1 MSDTASEAIVP
12 SAPAR
17 AASEQAVLTAAKGGS
32 VTFAGSLFTYA
43 ARFVMGILLARFLG
57 AENYGLYNLA
67 LTVATLAAGLA
78 LLGMSSALVRYISLY
93 NSRRD
98 TEGLW
103 GILQVGIG
111 LPTALSLV
119 MAGATYVLAD
129 SIAHTVFQEARLAPV
144 LRLASLLI
152 PFFTTIEALVA
163 ATRGFK
169 KMHYAAIAQN
179 ITQPMIQLILVAAL
193 AIIGLN
199 ATRAVAAQLP
209 ATLVVTLMLVY
220 FLNKLFSLKRP
231 IRAARRE
238 TGQILK
244 FGMPLYLTY
253 LIQTFR
259 KDIQV
264 FLLGAL
270 NTVTA
275 VGVFTLAAQVNQ
287 IGSMF
292 HDAVV
297 TVSMPII
304 AELFDRGEREPLAK
318 FYQTATK
325 WTFSLNLP
333 LFLVVILF
341 RGPILSIFGESFA
354 GGSAALAILAWGNL
368 VNTGTGVCGV
378 ILNMTEKTTLTL
390 LNSVLLFILVTG
402 LNVLL
407 IPQWG
412 LIGAA
417 VASLTAVVVINL
429 LRLLEVFILFRL
441 LPYNS
446 SFIKPIVAGL
456 TALVTV
462 WSIGQLFDTEAN
474 LVYTAISAAI
484 LLIIYSGMILLLGL
498 SDEDRLVL
506 ARISRRL
513 GIRLW
518 R

>member
-1 MSDTASEAIVP
+1 
-12 SAPAR
+12 
-17 AASEQAVLTAAKGGS
+17 
-32 VTFAGSLFTYA
+32 
-43 ARFVMGILLARFLG
+43 
-57 AENYGLYNLA
+57 
-67 LTVATLAAGLA
+67 
-78 LLGMSSALVRYISLY
+78 
-93 NSRRD
+93 
-98 TEGLW
+98 
-103 GILQVGIG
+103 
-111 LPTALSLV
+111 
-119 MAGATYVLAD
+119 
-129 SIAHTVFQEARLAPV
+129 
-144 LRLASLLI
+144 
-152 PFFTTIEALVA
+152 
-163 ATRGFK
+163 
-169 KMHYAAIAQN
+169 
-179 ITQPMIQLILVAAL
+179 
-193 AIIGLN
+193 
-199 ATRAVAAQLP
+199 
-209 ATLVVTLMLVY
+209 
-220 FLNKLFSLKRP
+220 
-231 IRAARRE
+231 
-238 TGQILK
+238 
-244 FGMPLYLTY
+244 
-253 LIQTFR
+253 
-259 KDIQV
+259 
-264 FLLGAL
+264 
-270 NTVTA
+270 
-275 VGVFTLAAQVNQ
+275 
-287 IGSMF
+287 
-292 HDAVV
+292 
-297 TVSMPII
+297 
-304 AELFDRGEREPLAK
+304 
-318 FYQTATK
+318 
-325 WTFSLNLP
+325 
-333 LFLVVILF
+333 LF